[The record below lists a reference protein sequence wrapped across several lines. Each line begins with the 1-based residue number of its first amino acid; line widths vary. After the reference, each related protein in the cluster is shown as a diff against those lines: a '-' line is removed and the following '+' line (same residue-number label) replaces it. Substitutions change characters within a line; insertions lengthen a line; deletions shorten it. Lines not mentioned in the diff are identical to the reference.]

1 MSERIAKGIVRKYGK
16 GKDYLTAD
24 DCTKVIHR
32 RYAKA
37 AGKQRSQTPK
47 KNKSRESGRRW
58 SIQYFYLK
66 DKIYYW

>member
-47 KNKSRESGRRW
+47 KNKSRESGRR
-58 SIQYFYLK
+58 
-66 DKIYYW
+66 